1 MLNSFLKGNRFLAN
15 EFTVPL
21 LPSPQDAVHQGPDQA
36 VGLAQ
41 AETKRFD
48 DLGDGEDRAGGL
60 EKEQNFQAVSQGLIH
75 PRYHILKISYQK
87 ENLEYPHGVSPVKKK
102 SGHSPPSPVP
112 LGEDTLVSLFSL
124 DMAGKMT

>member
-1 MLNSFLKGNRFLAN
+1 
-15 EFTVPL
+15 
-21 LPSPQDAVHQGPDQA
+21 VHQGPDQA

-41 AETKRFD
+41 VETKRFD

-87 ENLEYPHGVSPVKKK
+87 ENIEYSHGVSPVKKK
-102 SGHSPPSPVP
+102 SGLFLSSRVPS
-112 LGEDTLVSLFSL
+112 GKTFGVSHFSL
-124 DMAGKMT
+124 DMGGEMA